1 MQKIFHVLGL
11 ENIPFNLW
19 QEMKIS
25 YPWSQSLPTRL
36 LRSVMKKNYL
46 GDPSSPIK
54 YTPDGDPIWLRMC
67 LRLVMTCNQISP
79 EFWELARLNP
89 LPEFLC
95 EFVLSVRPK
104 HARKHGAKPRKHG
117 AKPAKNSN
125 LCLETTLRGV
135 AKQQKSV
142 GNCKKL
148 HSIKVQNKLLKI
160 LKVTISWYSWKLAG
174 WRPHRSHRPYLG
186 ID

>member
-1 MQKIFHVLGL
+1 MARDENKLPL
-11 ENIPFNLW
+11 E
-19 QEMKIS
+19 
-25 YPWSQSLPTRL
+25 
-36 LRSVMKKNYL
+36 SVSPHTSVKASHEKNYL

-125 LCLETTLRGV
+125 LCLETTLRGCGQT
-135 AKQQKSV
+135 AKISRKLQKIAF
-142 GNCKKL
+142 
-148 HSIKVQNKLLKI
+148 H
-160 LKVTISWYSWKLAG
+160 
-174 WRPHRSHRPYLG
+174 
-186 ID
+186 